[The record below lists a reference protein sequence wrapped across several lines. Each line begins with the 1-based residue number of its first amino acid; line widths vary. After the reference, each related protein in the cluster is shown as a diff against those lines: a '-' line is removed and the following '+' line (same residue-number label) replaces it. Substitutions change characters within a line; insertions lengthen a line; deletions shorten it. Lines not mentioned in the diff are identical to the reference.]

1 MERVA
6 ANGVALA
13 ARAEVLDSLSAVVS
27 RLGAESP
34 TLEVLR
40 SFLAG

>member
-6 ANGVALA
+6 ADGVAPA
-13 ARAEVLDSLSAVVS
+13 VRGEVLDPLSTVVS
-27 RLGAESP
+27 RLGAEFP